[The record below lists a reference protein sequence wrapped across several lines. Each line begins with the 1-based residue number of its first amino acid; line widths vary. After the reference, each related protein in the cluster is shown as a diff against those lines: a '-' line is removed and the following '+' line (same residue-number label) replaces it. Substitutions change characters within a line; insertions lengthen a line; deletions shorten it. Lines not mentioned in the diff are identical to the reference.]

1 MVGPRSLSVP
11 FTYDLI
17 SSAAPAIVING
28 MAGGVNHLAPNFPAR
43 VSSARNMA
51 LGIANTASGHLQ
63 TLPFVGGP
71 VPVVISPSTEVILG
85 NMKKGRENPAFLFQG
100 KWMRDQ

>member
-28 MAGGVNHLAPNFPAR
+28 MAVGVNHLAPNFPAR
-43 VSSARNMA
+43 VSSARNMCS
-51 LGIANTASGHLQ
+51 GNRQYCVGTPANATVRWWAGA
-63 TLPFVGGP
+63 GGD
-71 VPVVISPSTEVILG
+71 ITI
-85 NMKKGRENPAFLFQG
+85 N
-100 KWMRDQ
+100 